1 MSPIHTS
8 RVRSAAMDG
17 VAVTVEHEARTVYI
31 YVPRRTKNTTDEE
44 FAGMIEEMSRARR
57 EWQGRDYRIEFIR

>member
-1 MSPIHTS
+1 
-8 RVRSAAMDG
+8 MDG